1 MTAEVFESFHKVRP
15 FECDYYGHVNNAIYL
30 NYLEF
35 ARMEV
40 LEKKGFT
47 LTELKHRG
55 LLLVIRRIEITYKW
69 PALAHDQ
76 LVIRTVLKEYRR
88 VGATFHQE
96 ILRRADEKLLAEADV
111 AWVVVNPAGRPVAVP
126 ETMRRALGMGG
137 ETIVK
142 RNP

>member
-1 MTAEVFESFHKVRP
+1 MAAEVFESFHKVRP

-47 LTELKHRG
+47 LTGLKNRG
-55 LLLVIRRIEITYKW
+55 LLLVIRRIDITYRW

-76 LVIRTVLKEYRR
+76 LLIRTVLKEHRR

-96 ILRRADEKLLAEADV
+96 ILRQPDEKLLAEAEV
-111 AWVVVNPAGRPVAVP
+111 TWVVVNSAGRPVAVP
-126 ETMRRALGMGG
+126 PEMRRALGMD
-137 ETIVK
+137 EEEK
-142 RNP
+142 RKT

>member
-1 MTAEVFESFHKVRP
+1 MAAEVFESFHKVRP

-47 LTELKHRG
+47 LTGLKNSG
-55 LLLVIRRIEITYKW
+55 LLLVIQRIDISYKW

-76 LVIRTVLKEYRR
+76 LAIRTVLKEYRR
-88 VGATFHQE
+88 VGATFRQQ
-96 ILRRADEKLLAEADV
+96 ILRLPDEKLLAEADV
-111 AWVVVNPAGRPVAVP
+111 TWVVVNSAGRPVAVP
-126 ETMRRALGMGG
+126 PEMRRALGMEG
-137 ETIVK
+137 EGK
-142 RNP
+142 REA